1 MDSKP
6 KQNFKILIIGD
17 SSVGKSSLL
26 NLYSNNEVS
35 LNIAPTLGCDYKTH
49 EEIIDGKKFNL
60 FIWDTA
66 GQEKYRSIAR

>member
-1 MDSKP
+1 MDTKSKH
-6 KQNFKILIIGD
+6 NFKILIIGD

-49 EEIIDGKKFNL
+49 EEIIDGKKINL

-66 GQEKYRSIAR
+66 G